1 MPQQAAQQRR
11 AAAAKH
17 ATATPAARGVR
28 SSPNVPTSSFPPSP
42 PRTHAPIHPLSGRC
56 SVNTGRQAAS
66 FILPALLY
74 LCFVHPGHK
83 SPGSQASSS
92 VASRSVFAMVFSQAN
107 TKPPLRPANTNGAK
121 PVARPT
127 KESHGSKKAVHP
139 TKSHAKVAAAGQPP
153 IRRLPVRPTLPQP
166 ANRTPV
172 ARPSRLLPDPSDRH
186 HSPTPTKPNS
196 NSPAKPSLSP
206 PSSQSPS
213 GVRRLAH
220 TATLEPVCSG
230 RAHTLAIDKAMVVNF
245 NSITNWDSNCFAR
258 PSLLVPMWKPQPMWP
273 IDVAGERG
281 PSGWLAEAGRGS
293 RQPGA
298 RSAAERG
305 LRSATL
311 FPLRLVAEKLKQA
324 TCLALPC
331 LTCVATVSSQPQ
343 APSPPRSH
351 CAGRTPS
358 PNARTI
364 PPGSR

>member
-17 ATATPAARGVR
+17 ATATPAARGVQQPKR
-28 SSPNVPTSSFPPSP
+28 RLTVPSLLPPP
-42 PRTHAPIHPLSGRC
+42 THPPIHPLSGRC
-56 SVNTGRQAAS
+56 SVTPARTPLRT
-66 FILPALLY
+66 LPVLSSLS
-74 LCFVHPGHK
+74 LSCFVHPGHK
-83 SPGSQASSS
+83 SPGSEASSS

-273 IDVAGERG
+273 IDVAGECG
-281 PSGWLAEAGRGS
+281 PSG
-293 RQPGA
+293 
-298 RSAAERG
+298 
-305 LRSATL
+305 
-311 FPLRLVAEKLKQA
+311 
-324 TCLALPC
+324 
-331 LTCVATVSSQPQ
+331 
-343 APSPPRSH
+343 
-351 CAGRTPS
+351 
-358 PNARTI
+358 
-364 PPGSR
+364 